1 MSSLKAKL
9 DRCTIESMMLA
20 GKQRLGTPDL
30 PKAYKAKKAQ
40 NLQLLRA
47 FPHNGDILSVPRSFR
62 NYQWNRVVEGSH
74 ELTNP

>member
-20 GKQRLGTPDL
+20 GKQKLGTPNL

-47 FPHNGDILSVPRSFR
+47 FPHNGDILSVPTSFK